1 MKRRTFLLGTASG
14 FSVLALAACV
24 SPAPVPTTSP
34 APTTLTPSLVPQP
47 LAVSRT
53 NWSTDPFSRGSFS
66 YAAVGATPEHRV
78 ALGQAVDARVFFA
91 GEATAVDE
99 PGTVQG
105 ARASGLLAA
114 GRVQDVAAPGERITI
129 VGAGI
134 AGITAARQLVNAGY
148 DVVVI
153 EARDRI
159 GGRIDTVSSDWPF
172 PIERGP
178 SFVHRTSDNFLDDE
192 LTTLGVSLLPFV
204 RTPEVRTRAG
214 AVVEVSTLGAEAVA
228 GALDWAADQQ
238 QDVSVERALIDSGE
252 AKLSSTRNADGLSDA
267 DWLEYEIATKLKV
280 ETGATPS
287 QQSAWYTTDIGSA
300 DDDQIV
306 IGGYSTLLKS
316 DADGLEL
323 LLSSVVNRVAHDDG
337 GVSLRLGTGES
348 LSADRVILTV
358 PLGVL
363 QTAAIEFSPALPFAH
378 RGAIAALGMGVLD
391 KVWLR
396 FDEPFWDTEARL
408 WTIVGEDADF
418 PVWVNMMPLTGEPIL
433 MGVVAAE
440 NATRL
445 SELDDDEFL
454 SAALTAL
461 EPFLA
466 VPDAAVSDE

>member
-24 SPAPVPTTSP
+24 TPQPVPSP
-34 APTTLTPSLVPQP
+34 SVAPSTLTPSLVPQP

-66 YAAVGATPEHRV
+66 YAAVGATPEHRA
-78 ALGQAVDARVFFA
+78 ALAQAVDARVFFA
-91 GEATAVDE
+91 GEATAADE

-114 GRVQDVAAPGERITI
+114 SQVQDVAAPGERITI

-134 AGITAARQLVNAGY
+134 AGITAARQLVDDGFN
-148 DVVVI
+148 VVVI

-159 GGRIDTVSSDWPF
+159 GGRIDTVSGDWPF

-178 SFVHRTSDNFLDDE
+178 SFVHGTAENFLDDE
-192 LTTLGVSLLPFV
+192 LTALGVRLLPFP

-214 AVVEVSTLGAEAVA
+214 AVVEVSPLGPQAVA
-228 GALDWAADQQ
+228 GALGWAANQQ

-252 AKLSSTRNADGLSDA
+252 ASLSKTPNAEGLSDA
-267 DWLEYEIATKLKV
+267 DWLEYEIATKLKI
-280 ETGATPS
+280 ESGATPS
-287 QQSAWYTTDIGSA
+287 QQSAWYTTDIAST
-300 DDDQIV
+300 DDDHIV
-306 IGGYSTLLKS
+306 IGGYSTLLTS
-316 DADGLEL
+316 DAEGLEV
-323 LLSSVVNRVAHDDG
+323 LLSSVVNRVAHDDR

-348 LSADRVILTV
+348 LSADRVIVTV

-363 QTAAIEFSPALPFAH
+363 KNAAIEFSPALPFTH
-378 RGAIAALGMGVLD
+378 RGAIAALGMGVVD
-391 KVWLR
+391 KIWLQ
-396 FDEPFWDTEARL
+396 FDEPFWDTAARL

-433 MGVVAAE
+433 MGMIAAE
-440 NATRL
+440 NAARL
-445 SELDDDEFL
+445 SELQDDEFL
-454 SAALTAL
+454 SAALAAL

-466 VPDAAVSDE
+466 VADAG

>member
-24 SPAPVPTTSP
+24 PPAPVPTPSVSP
-34 APTTLTPSLVPQP
+34 TAVTPSLVPQP
-47 LAVSRT
+47 LMVSRT
-53 NWSTDPFSRGSFS
+53 NWSTDAFSRGSFS
-66 YAAVGATPEHRV
+66 YAAVGATPEHRT
-78 ALGQAVDARVFFA
+78 ALGQAIDARVFFA
-91 GEATAVDE
+91 GEATAGEE

-114 GRVQDVAAPGERITI
+114 SQVQDVAAPGERII
-129 VGAGI
+129 VVGAGI
-134 AGITAARQLVNAGY
+134 AGITAARQLVDAGFS
-148 DVVVI
+148 VVVI

-159 GGRIDTVSSDWPF
+159 GGRIDTVNGDWPF
-172 PIERGP
+172 AIERGP
-178 SFVHRTSDNFLDDE
+178 SFVHSTSDNFLDDE
-192 LTTLGVSLLPFV
+192 LTALGVTLLPFV

-214 AVVEVSTLGAEAVA
+214 LVVEVSPVGTQAVT

-238 QDVSVERALIDSGE
+238 QDISVERALVDSGE
-252 AKLSSTRNADGLSDA
+252 AGLSTTANAEGLSDA

-287 QQSAWYTTDIGSA
+287 QQSAWYTTDIASA

-306 IGGYSTLLKS
+306 IGGYSTLLTS
-316 DADGLEL
+316 DAEGLEV
-323 LLSSVVNRVAHDDG
+323 LLSSVVNRVAHDDR

-348 LSADRVILTV
+348 LSADRVIVTV

-363 QTAAIEFSPALPFAH
+363 KAAAIEFSPPLPFAH
-378 RGAIAALGMGVLD
+378 RGAIAVLGMGVVD

-396 FDEPFWDTEARL
+396 FDAPFWDTAARL

-418 PVWVNMMPLTGEPIL
+418 PVWINMMPLTGEPIL
-433 MGVVAAE
+433 MGLVAAE

-445 SELDDDEFL
+445 SELDDDAFL
-454 SAALTAL
+454 AAALTAL

-466 VPDAAVSDE
+466 VPD

>member
-1 MKRRTFLLGTASG
+1 VKRRTFLLGTASG

-24 SPAPVPTTSP
+24 TPVPVPTPSVVP
-34 APTTLTPSLVPQP
+34 STLTPSRVPKP
-47 LAVSRT
+47 LSVSRT
-53 NWSTDPFSRGSFS
+53 NWSADPYARGSFS

-105 ARASGLLAA
+105 ARASGLDAA
-114 GRVQDVAAPGERITI
+114 SRVQDVAAPGERITI

-134 AGITAARQLVNAGY
+134 AGITAARQLVDAGFN
-148 DVVVI
+148 VVVI

-159 GGRIDTVSSDWPF
+159 GGRIDTVNGDWPF

-178 SFVHRTSDNFLDDE
+178 SFVHRTSDNFLNDE
-192 LTTLGVSLLPFV
+192 LTALGVALLPFV
-204 RTPEVRTRAG
+204 RTPEVRTRSG
-214 AVVEVSTLGAEAVA
+214 AIVEASPLGAQAIA
-228 GALDWAADQQ
+228 GALGWAGNQQ
-238 QDVSVERALIDSGE
+238 QDVSVERALIDSRE
-252 AKLSSTRNADGLSDA
+252 ASLSTTADSDGLSDA
-267 DWLEYEIATKLKV
+267 DWLEYEIGTKLKV

-287 QQSAWYTTDIGSA
+287 QQSAWYSTGSGTPE
-300 DDDQIV
+300 DDQIV
-306 IGGYSTLLKS
+306 VGGYSTVLAG

-363 QTAAIEFSPALPFAH
+363 QNAAIEFSPALPFAH

-408 WTIVGEDADF
+408 WTVVGEDADF
-418 PVWVNMMPLTGEPIL
+418 PVWVNMMPLTGEPVL
-433 MGVVAAE
+433 MGMVAAE
-440 NATRL
+440 NAARL
-445 SELDDDEFL
+445 SELGDEEFL
-454 SAALTAL
+454 AAALTAL

-466 VPDAAVSDE
+466 VPAAE